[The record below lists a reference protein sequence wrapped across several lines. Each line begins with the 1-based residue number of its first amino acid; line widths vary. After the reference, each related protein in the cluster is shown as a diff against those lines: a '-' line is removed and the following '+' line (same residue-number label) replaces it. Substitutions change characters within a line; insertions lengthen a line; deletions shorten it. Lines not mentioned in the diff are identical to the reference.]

1 MLLTCLYLNFKMEY
15 FNNYVYG
22 VRVRVFEI
30 PLIHYFFF
38 FLGNVSFFPS
48 PMEKFLRFLVDP
60 LLKPED
66 TLRFCL
72 VCRRSN
78 TATESTSFRQW
89 FTYNPSILWYYLLFS
104 ISPTCWGLLHL
115 HLYSTSAQHPHVA
128 LAHRRTR
135 ADFLVPVKFKIF
147 PYVSFAFLPPSIVW

>member
-104 ISPTCWGLLHL
+104 ICPTCWGLLSL
-115 HLYSTSAQHPHVA
+115 LYSI
-128 LAHRRTR
+128 TR